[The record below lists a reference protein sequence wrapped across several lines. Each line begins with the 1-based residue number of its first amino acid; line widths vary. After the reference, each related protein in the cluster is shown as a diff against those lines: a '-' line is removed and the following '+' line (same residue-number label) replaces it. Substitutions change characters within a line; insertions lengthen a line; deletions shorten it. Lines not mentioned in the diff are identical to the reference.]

1 MVVSGNYCRVVGAI
15 LNQAGQTG
23 LQVTGG
29 WCSIENCLAYE
40 CAVGFDDDGLE
51 THLENCRSIDHTSTG
66 FDVSKAFGQYETC
79 IATTS
84 QAGTTGVNLSAD
96 TADHNHFLNCHTL
109 GNATHGWNVVS
120 GADNNLFSHCST
132 GAGDGAKADAGAN
145 NTWDDFSE
153 GSQIVAGQSRD
164 QDLKDIFA
172 ATALASVLGA
182 LNTAAATGAV
192 NDVKVAMAYL
202 KQLVTL
208 LLNGTYGLSNL
219 QTLLAAIT
227 AAGPTNTQLNTAIG
241 LITAVTNNLPDTGA
255 LNDLATI
262 LGLVDSAEAAGPYS
276 YTDGGG
282 VQTVKEDTAVTRRR
296 IFLEFSNRNMTLAGT
311 FIIYRQVNGTNYD
324 IWATIAATVAAGD
337 DRCWDAEFTT
347 NQAWKLTYEESADE
361 GAARDIDFNVI
372 TKVIE

>member
-164 QDLKDIFA
+164 QDLKDIF
-172 ATALASVLGA
+172 
-182 LNTAAATGAV
+182 
-192 NDVKVAMAYL
+192 D
-202 KQLVTL
+202 
-208 LLNGTYGLSNL
+208 
-219 QTLLAAIT
+219 
-227 AAGPTNTQLNTAIG
+227 
-241 LITAVTNNLPDTGA
+241 
-255 LNDLATI
+255 DLATT